1 MNLTIPK
8 IETAH
13 DTIKQENVACP
24 KYRHEDDKSHA
35 YEPHDRLKVKKGV
48 KTKNTG
54 GKPHKCDQCD
64 RCFARLGTLKL
75 HKLTH
80 MERIKFKCPLCK
92 RSYFSSTNLK
102 YTFSSIQPFNPRK
115 KMEYFLVKGANVNL
129 KQLQCLFLFNTLKEN
144 MKVCDMI
151 VISVIIGKT

>member
-1 MNLTIPK
+1 MNITIPK
-8 IETAH
+8 IETAY
-13 DTIKQENVACP
+13 DTIKQKKIACP
-24 KYRHEDDKSHA
+24 KYRHDDDKSDA
-35 YEPHDRLKVKKGV
+35 YEPHDRLKVKKV
-48 KTKNTG
+48 EKTKNTG

-80 MERIKFKCPLCK
+80 MERIKLKCPLCK

-102 YTFSSIQPFNPRK
+102 VHILIHTTIQ
-115 KMEYFLVKGANVNL
+115 KMENGKCNIFLVKEANVNL

-144 MKVCDMI
+144 MKV
-151 VISVIIGKT
+151 